1 MKSVVYKSTADF
13 LKYLNDRVEEKM
25 KNSKDFLYKAKEK
38 TLLVTNNILDPNMA
52 QPNLAP
58 IPIEVETNYN
68 RVTRRSNYR

>member
-38 TLLVTNNILDPNMA
+38 TLLVTNNILDPNMV
-52 QPNLAP
+52 QSNLVP

>member
-38 TLLVTNNILDPNMA
+38 TLLVTNNILDPNMV
-52 QPNLAP
+52 QPNLVP
-58 IPIEVETNYN
+58 IPVEVETNYN